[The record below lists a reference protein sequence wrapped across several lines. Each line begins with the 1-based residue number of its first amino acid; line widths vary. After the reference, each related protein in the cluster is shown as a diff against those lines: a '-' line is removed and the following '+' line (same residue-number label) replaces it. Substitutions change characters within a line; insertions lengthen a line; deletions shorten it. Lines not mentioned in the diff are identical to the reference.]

1 MNKIKLTTKKIIFS
15 FYLFIIILS
24 ALALLCNTLFLYKNF
39 YKTITR
45 SEKIE
50 ILQEKVMIESIDMK
64 KFDSITKKIRQKTNR
79 REMESIANPFD

>member
-15 FYLFIIILS
+15 FYLFVIILS

-45 SEKIE
+45 SEKIK
-50 ILQEKVMIESIDMK
+50 ILQKKVMIESIDIK
-64 KFDSITKKIRQKTNR
+64 KFDSITKKIKEKTSR
-79 REMESIANPFD
+79 RELKNIKNPFD